1 MKKFMTAVTAV
12 SLSAMMLAGCG
23 KADVQETT
31 VQESTTA
38 ETEAATE
45 TESETK
51 VYPDEAY
58 LDGINLGDFVEL
70 GDYKGVDVTVTKAE
84 VTDEMVDQYIQ
95 SVLDSNSHR

>member
-23 KADVQETT
+23 KADVQQEST
-31 VQESTTA
+31 VQESTAA

-58 LDGINLGDFVEL
+58 LDGINLGDFVE
-70 GDYKGVDVTVTKAE
+70 DRK
-84 VTDEMVDQYIQ
+84 
-95 SVLDSNSHR
+95 SVV